1 MELYEEAV
9 DLALEVDIDLAK
21 LNADKPEN
29 NEELRKKLWLK
40 IAQHVVTEQKD
51 IKRAMEF
58 LQGEA
63 ICTSLEEYNNHI
75 EGLKAEMEEA
85 TRSAK
90 EIRAE
95 IQVFRNRYAVAQSD
109 AKCALCE
116 YAVMNQAFYLFP
128 CGHMFHGDCLSSEV
142 QQHSLPTKASRIED
156 IHRQLAML
164 SGRDDSASL
173 SSAAGLPSLTTREK
187 LMNELDDLIASE
199 CLFCGE
205 IAIRSVDEPFIDPE
219 AYEQVMNDWR

>member
-1 MELYEEAV
+1 
-9 DLALEVDIDLAK
+9 
-21 LNADKPEN
+21 
-29 NEELRKKLWLK
+29 
-40 IAQHVVTEQKD
+40 
-51 IKRAMEF
+51 
-58 LQGEA
+58 
-63 ICTSLEEYNNHI
+63 
-75 EGLKAEMEEA
+75 MEEA

-95 IQVFRNRYAVAQSD
+95 IQSFRNRYAVAQSD

-128 CGHMFHGDCLSSEV
+128 CGHMFHGDCLSAEV

-173 SSAAGLPSLTTREK
+173 SSSAGLPSLTTREK
-187 LMNELDDLIASE
+187 LMVSSRPPLLGVR
-199 CLFCGE
+199 LRCGGVSSF
-205 IAIRSVDEPFIDPE
+205 APCPTRV
-219 AYEQVMNDWR
+219 